1 MRISSIQKLRNNV
14 EIYFEDSSKIR
25 IDYRIAFDNGLR
37 RNDDLDE
44 EKINNLLSQSEK
56 LKIKDSAFRFLAR
69 RHHSSQEIFKKL
81 LNKGYKKEDISEV
94 LEKLKR
100 DGFVDD
106 LLFANA
112 FVEEKLT
119 KKKLGLIKVK
129 AELMKKGVD
138 RKIIDM
144 SLSHADN
151 SMMEA
156 NAVSL
161 IEKKIKFLKEKESDA
176 KKIKQK
182 LFSFLYSRGFDSE
195 IITSALNKMNIGE
208 DENSNL

>member
-69 RHHSSQEIFKKL
+69 RHHSFHEIFKKL

-144 SLSHADN
+144 SLSHVDN
-151 SMMEA
+151 SIMEA
-156 NAVSL
+156 NAELL

>member
-69 RHHSSQEIFKKL
+69 RHHSFHEIFKKL

-138 RKIIDM
+138 RKIIDAAF
-144 SLSHADN
+144 SHADN
-151 SMMEA
+151 SMMES

>member
-1 MRISSIQKLRNNV
+1 MKIALIQKLRNNA

-25 IDYRIAFDNGLR
+25 IDYRVAFDNGLR

-56 LKIKDSAFRFLAR
+56 LKIKDSAFRFLGR
-69 RHHSSQEIFKKL
+69 RHHSYQEIFKKL

-94 LEKLKR
+94 LEKMKR
-100 DGFVDD
+100 EGFVDD
-106 LLFANA
+106 LLFAKA
-112 FVEEKLT
+112 FAEEKLT

-138 RKIIDM
+138 RKIIDAA
-144 SLSHADN
+144 LSDADS
-151 SMMEA
+151 SMMES
-156 NAVSL
+156 NAVLL
-161 IEKKIKFLKEKESDA
+161 IEKKIKFLKGKESDT

-182 LFSFLYSRGFDSE
+182 LFSFLYSKGFDSE
-195 IITSALNKMNIGE
+195 IITSALNKLNIGE
-208 DENSNL
+208 DGNSDL

>member
-14 EIYFEDSSKIR
+14 EIYFEDGLKIKL
-25 IDYRIAFDNGLR
+25 DYRVVFDNGLR

-44 EKINNLLSQSEK
+44 EKVNSLLSQSEK

-81 LNKGYKKEDISEV
+81 LNKGYKKEDISAV
-94 LEKLKR
+94 LEKMKR

-106 LLFANA
+106 LLFAKA
-112 FVEEKLT
+112 FAEEKLT

-138 RKIIDM
+138 RRIIDAA
-144 SLSHADN
+144 LSHADS
-151 SMMEA
+151 SMMES
-156 NAVSL
+156 NAVLL
-161 IEKKIKFLKEKESDA
+161 IEKKMKFLKGKESDE

-182 LFSFLYSRGFDSE
+182 LFSFLYSKGFDSE
-195 IITSALNKMNIGE
+195 IITSALNKLNIGG
-208 DENSNL
+208 DENFDL